1 MRYKFI
7 QQNHSS
13 FPVVKMC
20 QALNCYPS
28 GYYRWLKAPNSRRS
42 QFNDRLR
49 QRIRE
54 LYKEHGEMAGSPM
67 ITADLNAEPE
77 FSTVGENRVA
87 RIMKKDGLKCKS
99 VKKFVT
105 TTDSK
110 HKEPVADNLLNR
122 EFNVSSP
129 NRVWVSDITY
139 LRVGRKWYYL
149 SVFIDL
155 FSRLVVGW
163 DLSDSLE
170 RHSTIKSLKKAI
182 LRRNPGKGLLIHSDR
197 GIQYASSDFRKQ
209 LERNGFTQSMSRKGN
224 CWDNAVAESFF
235 HTLKT
240 QLTHHICYKDVQ
252 EAEQSLFNYI
262 EVYYNRR
269 RRHSTNN
276 YKSPVFFEE
285 EWLEYKKAA

>member
-1 MRYKFI
+1 M
-7 QQNHSS
+7 
-13 FPVVKMC
+13 
-20 QALNCYPS
+20 
-28 GYYRWLKAPNSRRS
+28 
-42 QFNDRLR
+42 
-49 QRIRE
+49 
-54 LYKEHGEMAGSPM
+54 
-67 ITADLNAEPE
+67 EPKL
-77 FSTVGENRVA
+77 ST
-87 RIMKKDGLKCKS
+87 GLKRFSLVWSQRAITGPTGSLCL
-99 VKKFVT
+99 
-105 TTDSK
+105 
-110 HKEPVADNLLNR
+110 EPVADNLLNR

-129 NRVWVSDITY
+129 NRVWVSDIIY

-170 RHSTIKSLKKAI
+170 RHSTIKALNKAI
-182 LRRNPGKGLLIHSDR
+182 LRRKPDKGLLIHSDR
-197 GIQYASSDFRKQ
+197 GIQYANSDFRKQ
-209 LERNGFTQSMSRKGN
+209 LERNGFIQSMSRKEN

-240 QLTHHICYKDVQ
+240 QLTHHVCYKDVQ

-285 EWLEYKKAA
+285 EWIEYRKTA

>member
-1 MRYKFI
+1 MRYEFI

-20 QALNCYPS
+20 RALKCYPS
-28 GYYRWLKAPNSRRS
+28 GYYRWLREPNSLRS
-42 QFNDRLR
+42 QSNERLKE
-49 QRIRE
+49 RINE
-54 LYKEHGEMAGSPM
+54 LYEEHGERAGSPM

-77 FSTVGENRVA
+77 FSTVGKNRVA
-87 RIMKKDGLKCKS
+87 RIMKEDGLKCKA
-99 VKKFVT
+99 VKKFVI

-110 HKEPVADNLLNR
+110 HNEPIAENLLNR

-129 NRVWVSDITY
+129 NRVWVGDITY

-155 FSRLVVGW
+155 FSRMVVGW

-170 RHSTIKSLKKAI
+170 RYSTIKALNKAI
-182 LRRNPGKGLLIHSDR
+182 LRRSPGKGMMVHSDR
-197 GIQYASSDFRKQ
+197 GIQYASSDFRKK
-209 LERNGFTQSMSRKGN
+209 LEENNFIQSMSRKGN

-240 QLTHHICYKDVQ
+240 QLTHHVCYRNVQ
-252 EAEQSLFNYI
+252 EAEASLFNYI

-285 EWLEYKKAA
+285 EWIEYKKAA

>member
-1 MRYKFI
+1 MRYIFI
-7 QQNHSS
+7 QQYHSS

-20 QALNCYPS
+20 QVLNCYPS
-28 GYYRWLKAPNSRRS
+28 GYYRWLKAPNSSRS
-42 QFNDRLR
+42 QANERLKE
-49 QRIRE
+49 RIKE
-54 LYKEHGEMAGSPM
+54 LYDEHGEMAGSPM
-67 ITADLNAEPE
+67 ITEDLKAEPE
-77 FSTVGENRVA
+77 FSNVGKNRVA
-87 RIMKKDGLKCKS
+87 RLMKEDGLKCKY

-122 EFNVSSP
+122 EFNVSYP
-129 NRVWVSDITY
+129 NRVWVGDITY

-155 FSRLVVGW
+155 FSRMVVGW

-170 RHSTIKSLKKAI
+170 RYSTINALNKAI
-182 LRRNPGKGLLIHSDR
+182 LRRNPVKGLLVHSDR
-197 GIQYASSDFRKQ
+197 GIQYASADFRKR
-209 LERNGFTQSMSRKGN
+209 LENQGFTQSMSRKGN

-240 QLTHHICYKDVQ
+240 QLIHHVCYKNVQ
-252 EAEQSLFNYI
+252 EAEQSLFHYI

-285 EWLEYKKAA
+285 EWIEYRKAA

>member
-20 QALNCYPS
+20 QVLNCYPS

-49 QRIRE
+49 QRIIE

-170 RHSTIKSLKKAI
+170 RHSTIKALNKAI
-182 LRRNPGKGLLIHSDR
+182 LRRSPGKGLLIHSDR

-209 LERNGFTQSMSRKGN
+209 LERNGFIQSMSRKGN
-224 CWDNAVAESFF
+224 CWDNAVVESFF

-285 EWLEYKKAA
+285 EWIEYRKAA

>member
-20 QALNCYPS
+20 RVLNCYPS
-28 GYYRWLKAPNSRRS
+28 GYYRWLKMPDTGRNQS
-42 QFNDRLR
+42 NDSLKE
-49 QRIRE
+49 RIRE
-54 LYKEHGEMAGSPM
+54 LFEEHSEMAGSPM
-67 ITADLNAEPE
+67 ITADLRSEPE
-77 FSTVGENRVA
+77 FSKVGKNRVA
-87 RIMKKDGLKCKS
+87 RIMKDEGLRCKT
-99 VKKFVT
+99 VRKFVT
-105 TTDSK
+105 TTDSR

-122 EFNVSSP
+122 EFKVSSP
-129 NRVWVSDITY
+129 NRVWAGDITY
-139 LRVGRKWYYL
+139 LRVGRRWYYL

-155 FSRLVVGW
+155 FSRIVVGW

-170 RHSTIKSLKKAI
+170 RHSTIKALNKAI
-182 LRRNPGKGLLIHSDR
+182 LRRRPDRGLMVHSDR
-197 GIQYASSDFRKQ
+197 GIQYASGDFRMQ
-209 LERNGFTQSMSRKGN
+209 LETNGFVQSMSRKGN
-224 CWDNAVAESFF
+224 CWDNAVVESFF
-235 HTLKT
+235 HTFKT
-240 QLTHHICYKDVQ
+240 QLTHHVCFKNVQ

-276 YKSPVFFEE
+276 YKSPVSFEE

>member
-20 QALNCYPS
+20 QVLKCYPS
-28 GYYRWLKAPNSRRS
+28 GYYHWLKAPNSGRS
-42 QFNDRLR
+42 QSNERLT
-49 QRIRE
+49 QRINE
-54 LYKEHGEMAGSPM
+54 LFEEHGEMVGSPM
-67 ITADLNAEPE
+67 ITADLRSEPE
-77 FSTVGENRVA
+77 FSKVGKNRVA
-87 RIMKKDGLKCKS
+87 RIMKEDGLRCKA

-122 EFNVSSP
+122 EFKVTSP
-129 NRVWVSDITY
+129 NRIWAGDITY

-155 FSRLVVGW
+155 FSRIVVGW

-170 RHSTIKSLKKAI
+170 RYSTITALNKAI
-182 LRRNPGKGLLIHSDR
+182 LRRSPGRGLLVHSDR

-209 LERNGFTQSMSRKGN
+209 LEKQGFIQSMSRKGN
-224 CWDNAVAESFF
+224 CWDNAVVESFF

-240 QLTHHICYKDVQ
+240 QLTHHVCFKNVY

-262 EVYYNRR
+262 EIYYNRR

-276 YKSPVFFEE
+276 YKSPVSFEK
-285 EWLEYKKAA
+285 EWVEYKKAA